1 MKRKLLFILIP
12 FTLISKKSFSFYG
25 NEISLFDKNGNAKAY
40 IDNNTIFDWNGTPFA
55 YIYIDNNNYHLY
67 NYNGKHIG
75 WYDNGILYDNNGY
88 AILAE
93 KKAIYFNTTI
103 EPIKGIKKLN
113 FASRS
118 I

>member
-55 YIYIDNNNYHLY
+55 YIYIDNNNYPRS
-67 NYNGKHIG
+67 
-75 WYDNGILYDNNGY
+75 
-88 AILAE
+88 AE
-93 KKAIYFNTTI
+93 
-103 EPIKGIKKLN
+103 
-113 FASRS
+113 ASALVRLRLLPQS
-118 I
+118 NLSK